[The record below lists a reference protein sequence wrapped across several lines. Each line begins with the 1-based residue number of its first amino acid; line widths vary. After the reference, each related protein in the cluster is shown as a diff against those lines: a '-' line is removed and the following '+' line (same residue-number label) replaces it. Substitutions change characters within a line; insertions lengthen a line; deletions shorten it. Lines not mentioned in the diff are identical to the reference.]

1 MGEGFVAFLAFL
13 DGVEIIA
20 SDGSDEQGRR
30 WGWVLFV
37 AEVLDEVEKL
47 AGFVADF
54 FEQLKVPI
62 GEPCVVIALAIL
74 VARGAGVEEVEKLFV
89 PSHAAR

>member
-20 SDGSDEQGRR
+20 ADGGDEQGCGGR
-30 WGWVLFV
+30 GVLFV

-47 AGFVADF
+47 AGFAADF
-54 FEQLKVPI
+54 FEQLEVCG
-62 GEPCVVIALAIL
+62 GEPRVVIALAFL
-74 VARGAGVEEVEKLFV
+74 VACDAGVEEVEKLFV
-89 PSHAAR
+89 PGHGAK